1 MPPRTMPTKEY
12 KAAILSAAESGAL
25 KEALE
30 YYHLTRM
37 AVRFVDENAWAA
49 TMTHSITRDD
59 YNDFK
64 RVLERLGLELPVKF
78 RESQSRRRDYTFRT
92 GVGYDW
98 VDDDLLG
105 GDGSGEVRKAFEDSG
120 LRFSF

>member
-1 MPPRTMPTKEY
+1 MSTMSRAEY
-12 KAAILSAAESGAL
+12 KAAILAAAESGAL

-30 YYHLTRM
+30 YYHLTRL
-37 AVRFVDENAWAA
+37 AIFFVRDSYTGRRTF
-49 TMTHSITRDD
+49 SITADD
-59 YNDFK
+59 HHDLMGVY
-64 RVLERLGLELPVKF
+64 ERLNIEPPVKF
-78 RESQSRRRDYTFRT
+78 HKSRSRRRDYTFRT

-105 GDGSGEVRKAFEDSG
+105 GDGSGEVRRAFEDSG

>member
-1 MPPRTMPTKEY
+1 MSTMSRAEY
-12 KAAILSAAESGAL
+12 KAAILAAAESGAL

-37 AVRFVDENAWAA
+37 AFRFVDENAWAA

-64 RVLERLGLELPVKF
+64 RVFERLGLELPVKF
-78 RESQSRRRDYTFRT
+78 RESKSRRRDYTFRT